1 MREYDAYFLEE
12 HVSHSNALHCLLKGR
27 GAYLVGPLA
36 RYQLN
41 FDRLS
46 PLVRE
51 AAREVGLGP
60 ACRNPFQ
67 SIVVRSLEILYACDE
82 ALRII
87 EEYQMPESPAIEVQP
102 RAGTGYGCTE
112 APRGILY
119 HRYQLDD
126 AGVIVDAKIV
136 PPTSQNQ
143 KMIEEDLWQF
153 VSQSLQLPEDQLAWQ
168 CEQAIR
174 NHDPCI
180 SCATHFLKLH
190 VERD

>member
-1 MREYDAYFLEE
+1 
-12 HVSHSNALHCLLKGR
+12 
-27 GAYLVGPLA
+27 
-36 RYQLN
+36 
-41 FDRLS
+41 
-46 PLVRE
+46 
-51 AAREVGLGP
+51 
-60 ACRNPFQ
+60 
-67 SIVVRSLEILYACDE
+67 
-82 ALRII
+82 
-87 EEYQMPESPAIEVQP
+87 MPESSAIEVQP
-102 RAGTGYGCTE
+102 RAGIGYGCTE

-143 KMIEEDLWQF
+143 KMIEEDLWQLA
-153 VSQSLQLPEDQLAWQ
+153 SQSLQLPEDQLAWQ